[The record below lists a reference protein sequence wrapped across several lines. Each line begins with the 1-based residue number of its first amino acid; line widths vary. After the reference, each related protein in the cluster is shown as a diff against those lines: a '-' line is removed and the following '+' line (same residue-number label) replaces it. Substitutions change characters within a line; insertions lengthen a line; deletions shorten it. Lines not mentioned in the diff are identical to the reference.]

1 MQRLVKM
8 AVVALGCWSL
18 GAFDPGHWFDKPKS
32 PRIANY
38 RIEAALDWPGKA
50 LEGRET
56 ISWRN
61 TGTAPTSEFPL
72 HLYLNAFKGPQ
83 TIFAKEALGDPELRG
98 FDARDPRNY
107 GYCRL
112 RSVAMDGRPLDGHF
126 GEDETVYWV
135 RLGRPVAPGETIRLE
150 VGWESR
156 FPRTLARTGWSGD
169 GTGNFLMGAQWF
181 PKAGVYEGDRWTCS
195 AYHARTEFYADF
207 GNYDVELSLP
217 NALLLAHV
225 GAQTNFRTQDDVTP
239 DPKRKLNVI
248 WKLHAEDVHD
258 FAWAVMPSR
267 SWSYKSFEYRG
278 VQVFCYYQ
286 PENKS
291 NLERQ
296 MFAARVALRHGAEW
310 FFPYPYPVLTVV
322 DVPKE
327 ARGANGMEYPTL
339 VTASSKRFD
348 PLQVRF
354 DPEMTTIH
362 EIGHQWFYGMVAS
375 NEVEEA
381 WLDEGFTTWFT
392 QRAMERGYQSIHSS
406 RRFQVGT
413 DAVEH
418 LEYWL
423 EPSMDPVSRPSFQTR
438 SFMSYAVAAYAKPA
452 MVLAQL
458 EAMIGR
464 PQMEQVMQTYAREFA
479 FRHPTGRDFRRVAE
493 RVTGRD
499 LASFWRDWLDGT
511 EVLDIA
517 IAKVEVREVLEGGW
531 MDSPKGAVFA
541 APQPAAPGRR
551 GVITLERRGGI
562 RVPVTLWVRLEDR
575 SERRLTWDGQDRWA
589 TFEFESP
596 VTAAVLDPDGNYPL
610 LKDRLHASYSAKPLR
625 RGFHYW
631 AQMVVGAITGLLQ
644 GAGIG

>member
-8 AVVALGCWSL
+8 VLLALGCWSL

-61 TGTAPTSEFPL
+61 TGTAATAEFPL

-83 TIFAKEALGDPELRG
+83 TIFAKEAAGEREFRR
-98 FDARDPRNY
+98 FDARDPRSY

-112 RSVAMDGRPLDGHF
+112 LSVSMDGRSLDGHF

-135 RLGRPVAPGETIRLE
+135 RLGRAVAPGETIRLE
-150 VGWESR
+150 VAWESR
-156 FPRTLARTGWSGD
+156 FPRVLARTGWSGD
-169 GTGNFLMGAQWF
+169 GQGNFLMGAQWF
-181 PKAGVYEGDRWTCS
+181 PKAGVYEGDRWICH

-207 GNYDVELSLP
+207 GTYDVELSLP

-225 GAQTNFRTQDDVTP
+225 GAQTNFKTQEDVTP

-267 SWSYKSFEYRG
+267 SWSFKSFEYRG
-278 VQVFCYYQ
+278 VQVLCYYQ

-310 FFPYPYPVLTVV
+310 FLPYPYPVLSVV
-322 DVPKE
+322 DVPAE
-327 ARGANGMEYPTL
+327 AHGADGMEYPTL
-339 VTASSKRFD
+339 VTASSTRFD
-348 PLQVRF
+348 PFALRGE
-354 DPEMTTIH
+354 PEAVTVH
-362 EIGHQWFYGMVAS
+362 EIGHQWFYGMLAS

-381 WLDEGFTTWFT
+381 WLDEGFTSWFT
-392 QRAMERGYQSIHSS
+392 QRALERGYQSLFSS

-418 LEYWL
+418 LTYWL
-423 EPSMDPVSRPSFQTR
+423 APSVDPISWPSFQTR
-438 SFMSYAVAAYAKPA
+438 DFRSYVVAAYAKPA
-452 MVLAQL
+452 MMLAQL

-464 PQMEQVMQTYAREFA
+464 PQMELVMQTYAREFA
-479 FRHPTGRDFRRVAE
+479 FRHPKGRDFRRVAE

-499 LASFWRDWLDGT
+499 LSAFWKDWLDGT
-511 EVLDIA
+511 DVLDMA
-517 IAKVEVREVLEGGW
+517 IAKVEVREVMEGGW
-531 MDSPKGAVFA
+531 MDSPKGAAFA

-551 GVITLERRGGI
+551 GLITLVRRGGI
-562 RVPVTLWVRLEDR
+562 RAPITLWVRLEDR
-575 SERRLTWDGQDRWA
+575 SERRLTWDGQDRWT
-589 TFEFESP
+589 TFEFDSP
-596 VTAAVLDPDGNYPL
+596 VTAAVLDPDGNYPM
-610 LKDRLHASYSAKPLR
+610 LKDRLHASYLAKPLR

-631 AQMVVGAITGLLQ
+631 SQMVMGALTGLLQ